1 MVGSRFLDNINVIL
15 LLGLILVGGG
25 IGLWNQQQVQECH
38 AEYDDDPSIA
48 VDCEDAFSSGV
59 NVLSAL
65 CIGGGIIGLISVL
78 YRRRG

>member
-1 MVGSRFLDNINVIL
+1 MAGSRLLDDTKVIL

-48 VDCEDAFSSGV
+48 VECEDAFSSGI
-59 NVLSAL
+59 NALSAL
-65 CIGGGIIGLISVL
+65 CIGGGIVGLVFA
-78 YRRRG
+78 YK